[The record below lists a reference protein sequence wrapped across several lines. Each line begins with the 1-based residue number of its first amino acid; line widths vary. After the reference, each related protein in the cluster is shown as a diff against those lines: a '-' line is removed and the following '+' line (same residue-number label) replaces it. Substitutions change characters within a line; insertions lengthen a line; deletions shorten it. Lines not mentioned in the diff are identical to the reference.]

1 MGAVLNNMAICGG
14 TNSVNFKL
22 STYIFRSYI
31 PIITGSIIFIGLEC
45 TEMVAY
51 KYFLVCPRVFSPF
64 QFLFVTSCFLLSVP
78 ARLEPNVTKPNIAWH
93 YTALHC
99 TALHNIAL
107 HCTAL
112 HCIVLYYT
120 AQNCTPLYCT
130 KLHCM
135 ALN

>member
-22 STYIFRSYI
+22 STYMFRSYI

-99 TALHNIAL
+99 TALHCTTLHCTVLHFTALYCTTPHKIAL

-112 HCIVLYYT
+112 
-120 AQNCTPLYCT
+120 NCTVW
-130 KLHCM
+130 H
-135 ALN
+135 